1 MNITKE
7 RIDEVFIK
15 ATENHLIN
23 IKNDF
28 VEAMNQIPEFKNNP
42 AAREVIAA
50 SIAQGNVMAAVKEIF
65 YELLT
70 DEK

>member
-7 RIDEVFIK
+7 RIDEVFIQ

-28 VEAMNQIPEFKNNP
+28 IEAMNQIPEFKNNP